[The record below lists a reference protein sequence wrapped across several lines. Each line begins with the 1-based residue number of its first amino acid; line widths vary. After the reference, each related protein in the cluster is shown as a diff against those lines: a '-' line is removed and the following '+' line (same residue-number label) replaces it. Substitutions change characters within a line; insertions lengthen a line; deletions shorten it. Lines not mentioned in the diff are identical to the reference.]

1 MNFKFKND
9 FIIYIIQIIY
19 PKFSPNPSLFQ
30 FYHPRR
36 NVLFQFIG
44 LTDVV
49 FPEIKPGDLN
59 VDELY
64 DVSLSRG
71 TKADIV
77 SRKFVIVCLKIVFI
91 CLKSMALKKSSQF
104 IIPFDIV

>member
-1 MNFKFKND
+1 MFH
-9 FIIYIIQIIY
+9 
-19 PKFSPNPSLFQ
+19 

-44 LTDVV
+44 ATDVV

-59 VDELY
+59 VDELC
-64 DVSLSRG
+64 DVSLSRA

-77 SRKFVIVCLKIVFI
+77 SRKFVIVCLNFKNEKIVFV
-91 CLKSMALKKSSQF
+91 CLKSMTL
-104 IIPFDIV
+104 